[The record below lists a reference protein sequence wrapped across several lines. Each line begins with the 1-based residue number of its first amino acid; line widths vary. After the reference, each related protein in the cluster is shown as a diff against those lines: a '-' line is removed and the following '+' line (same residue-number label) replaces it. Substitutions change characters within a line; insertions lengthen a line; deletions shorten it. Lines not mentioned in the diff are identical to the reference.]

1 MSIMQSLRVGSVP
14 VLCWNQKIMHY
25 SFAADIAA
33 TKFGTNRAVK
43 THTGSNSGSDVRKTA
58 DKLMCLH
65 TVSSVD
71 RQNYRR
77 RAKPND

>member
-1 MSIMQSLRVGSVP
+1 MSIMQSLRVVSVAGA
-14 VLCWNQKIMHY
+14 V
-25 SFAADIAA
+25 FAANIAA
-33 TKFGTNRAVK
+33 TKLGTNRADK

-65 TVSSVD
+65 TVSSVSSVD